1 MQVAQFQ
8 TFSSVWRLD
17 SLCAVI
23 QLVAGRACFCGSS
36 CLPYVLVHGGWQP
49 LHYIRLIFWNFEL
62 LPSLFFGSL
71 RVSFWCWGWCSIRG
85 ATSDVRREIVLTNPC
100 QMTDRQNGYR
110 DADDICCV
118 EKLPMPK
125 NDVEWWLPKASWF
138 MLSFRIND
146 AGRCWKLYKVKS
158 FDVKIEN
165 TLCTWP
171 IKS

>member
-1 MQVAQFQ
+1 MTSWFIVCCYSISGWTCLFLW
-8 TFSSVWRLD
+8 FMSSVCSCTWWLTTIALYTLD
-17 SLCAVI
+17 FLK
-23 QLVAGRACFCGSS
+23 
-36 CLPYVLVHGGWQP
+36 
-49 LHYIRLIFWNFEL
+49 FWVVTL
-62 LPSLFFGSL
+62 SFFWFIASE
-71 RVSFWCWGWCSIRG
+71 FWCWGWCSIRG